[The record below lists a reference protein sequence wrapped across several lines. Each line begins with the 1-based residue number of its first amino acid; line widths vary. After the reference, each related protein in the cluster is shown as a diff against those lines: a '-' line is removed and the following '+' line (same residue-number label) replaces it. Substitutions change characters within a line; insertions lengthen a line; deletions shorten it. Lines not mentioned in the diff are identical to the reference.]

1 MTEDDPSAAAAGGPK
16 EPLVDTEALSVV
28 ARVAG
33 RFVQAYT
40 LVEEDPDFEELF
52 AENVEVWHSFDH
64 ETMVLPGREFAA
76 AMLRMLGATA
86 EIVRGHSDH
95 VWSLKVDTDGF
106 AMAATAS
113 GELESGVTVRIS
125 RCLLITVHD
134 GRITRICEFGD
145 RQQRAPLDDALRAAG
160 RFRS

>member
-1 MTEDDPSAAAAGGPK
+1 MSEDDPPAAAATGRA
-16 EPLVDTEALSVV
+16 EPAVDTEVLSVV
-28 ARVAG
+28 RRVAS
-33 RFVQAYT
+33 RFVEVYT
-40 LVEEDPDFEELF
+40 LVEDDPDFAELF
-52 AENVEVWHSFDH
+52 AETVEVWHNFDH

-76 AMLRMLGATA
+76 AMLRMLRATA
-86 EIVRGHSDH
+86 EIVRSHSDH
-95 VWSLKVDTDGF
+95 AWSLKVDTDGF

-113 GELESGVTVRIS
+113 GELESGVAVRIS

-134 GRITRICEFGD
+134 GRIIRICEFGD

>member
-1 MTEDDPSAAAAGGPK
+1 MDKQVRRLTIDDYDEMIRVWSIAGLTFKPTGR
-16 EPLVDTEALSVV
+16 ESRELLEA
-28 ARVAG
+28 
-33 RFVQAYT
+33 
-40 LVEEDPDFEELF
+40 EL
-52 AENVEVWHSFDH
+52 
-64 ETMVLPGREFAA
+64 GREFAA